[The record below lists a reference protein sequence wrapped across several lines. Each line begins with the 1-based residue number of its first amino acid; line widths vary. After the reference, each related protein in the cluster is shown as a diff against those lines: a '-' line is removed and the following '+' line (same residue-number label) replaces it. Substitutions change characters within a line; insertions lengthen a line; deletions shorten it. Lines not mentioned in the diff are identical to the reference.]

1 MFSFCCFNITFRHQA
16 IDPEAWIQAATND
29 LCFFIDCQEI
39 ATSMTIL
46 RIRNITKTRTGIVL
60 LQGIEQINIEVA
72 NPKVWGLPALSTQYR
87 TMEIVFKNPQADGK
101 IYSNINIICKFLF
114 WTETIDTIIF
124 YFSHLLYI
132 IFK

>member
-101 IYSNINIICKFLF
+101 IYSNINNM
-114 WTETIDTIIF
+114 
-124 YFSHLLYI
+124 
-132 IFK
+132 